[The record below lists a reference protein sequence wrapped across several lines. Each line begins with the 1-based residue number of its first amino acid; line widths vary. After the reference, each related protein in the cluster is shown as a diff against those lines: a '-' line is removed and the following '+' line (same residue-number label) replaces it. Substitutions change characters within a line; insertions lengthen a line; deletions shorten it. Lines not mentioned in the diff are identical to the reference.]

1 MKRNPRKVKWTKA
14 YRKLA
19 GKELAEDATFEM
31 ERRRNRP
38 EKYDRE
44 LVGKTL
50 TAIKKIE
57 KIRTRRQERF
67 HEGRMN
73 KAKAGQKAADR
84 KELAQQVHL
93 VKAPESLLKDAA
105 REKEKERARG
115 KRLKVRADGREVA
128 AVRAAADDEMEMSD

>member
-67 HEGRMN
+67 HEARMN
-73 KAKAGQKAADR
+73 KAKGAQKAADR
-84 KELAQQVHL
+84 KELEQQVHL

-105 REKEKERARG
+105 KEKVRG
-115 KRLKVRADGREVA
+115 KKLKVRADGREVA
-128 AVRAAADDEMEMSD
+128 AARPAGDDDMEMSD